1 METKKNSIALT
12 ELNDAIATNILPLAK
27 PGTIFLLSGQLG
39 AGKTTLVK
47 ALIKQLGITSEVS
60 SPTFGY
66 VNSYKHDTKNLIVH
80 HFDLYRLNSLDE
92 FLMQG
97 FDEFLHQDNAL
108 VIAEWPELL
117 HSFLQQKKSSRD
129 QVFCLTLEHNFTKPN
144 IRYLS
149 IAPIESFPKIK

>member
-1 METKKNSIALT
+1 MNAQKIPVTLKHLEH
-12 ELNDAIATNILPLAK
+12 AILSEILPLAK

-47 ALIKQLGITSEVS
+47 TLMKHLGIFDEVS

-66 VNSYKHDTKNLIVH
+66 INSYGQGSLIIN

-97 FDEFLHQDNAL
+97 FDELLYKNNS
-108 VIAEWPELL
+108 IAIIEWPELL
-117 HSFLQQKKSSRD
+117 YSFLKEDIFSNKR
-129 QVFCLTLEHNFTKPN
+129 VFCLNLEHDFSNPN

-149 IAPIESFPKIK
+149 ITNLDLFTKTK